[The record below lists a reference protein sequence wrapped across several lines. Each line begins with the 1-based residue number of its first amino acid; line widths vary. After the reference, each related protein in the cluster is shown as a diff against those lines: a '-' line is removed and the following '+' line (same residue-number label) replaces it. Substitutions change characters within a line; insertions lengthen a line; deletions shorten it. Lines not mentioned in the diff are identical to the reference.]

1 LEANHLALRAVVF
14 DYGMVLT
21 GPPDPAAH
29 AALVRI
35 SGLAAERLDAIYWAH
50 RHDYDNGT
58 LTGEQFWHTFAADAG
73 LPLTQ
78 AQLDEL
84 NECDVRMW
92 MTQNPPMIAWQ
103 LALKQ
108 RGLRTAVLSNMGDA
122 VLAGILREYAWLS
135 RFDVLVWSYQ
145 LKLAKPD
152 PAIYHHLLEK
162 LGTRPEEALFIDDRA
177 ENVAAANA
185 LGIKGLVFTTVE
197 KLRTDLIATGLD
209 EELPLP

>member
-1 LEANHLALRAVVF
+1 LALRAVVF

-35 SGLAAERLDAIYWAH
+35 TGLAPARLDEIYWAH
-50 RHDYDNGT
+50 RLDYDRGV
-58 LTGEQFWHTFAADAG
+58 LTGEEFWRNFAADAG
-73 LPLTQ
+73 LPLSQ

-84 NECDVRMW
+84 NHWDVRMW

-108 RGLRTAVLSNMGDA
+108 RGLLTAVLSNMGDA
-122 VLAGILREYAWLS
+122 VCAGILREYKWLS

-145 LKLAKPD
+145 LLLVKPE

-162 LGTRPEEALFIDDRA
+162 LGTRPEETLFIDDRA

-185 LGIKGLVFTTVE
+185 LGMNGLVFTTVE
-197 KLRTDLIATGLD
+197 ELRTDLIATGLD
-209 EELPLP
+209 GELPMP